1 MAKAANGENV
11 ARDVKGPDY
20 VEAIKL
26 IRGPIARNK
35 SDSSALGQDNSTLYK
50 RIDKNFGVHPGAAKI
65 FAGIDGMQED
75 KRTDCLR
82 SLFGL
87 IKNAGFGKFNDLVD
101 MAEGK
106 TTTAPKA
113 EKQALPEHPA
123 DDSDLVKAGGDQPA
137 PGEADGGA
145 SERAHEAVGRS
156 PIAKAKAHLS
166 AVPDAV

>member
-50 RIDKNFGVHPGAAKI
+50 RIDKNFGVHPGAAKM
-65 FAGIDGMQED
+65 FAGIDAMQDD
-75 KRTDCLR
+75 KRNDCLR

-87 IKNAGFGKFNDLVD
+87 IQNAGFGKFDDLVD
-101 MAEGK
+101 RAEGK
-106 TTTAPKA
+106 TSAPAKA
-113 EKQALPEHPA
+113 EKAALPDHPA
-123 DDSDLVKAGGDQPA
+123 DSSDLVVAGGDTPA
-137 PGEADGGA
+137 EGEADGSA
-145 SERAHEAVGRS
+145 SERAHEAVGRTS
-156 PIAKAKAHLS
+156 LKRAKAHLT
-166 AVPDAV
+166 AVPDAI